1 MREHESQRGDGAPVQ
16 DEASEDRGAVVVALA
31 AAAISGC
38 FMGLL
43 IQGQVAVAV
52 MIAVLVPLMGFV
64 GWWLRGATQ
73 VRDLQREP

>member
-1 MREHESQRGDGAPVQ
+1 MREHGSQGADEAQAQ
-16 DEASEDRGAVVVALA
+16 DEANEDRGAVVVALA

-43 IQGQVAVAV
+43 IQGQIAIAVT
-52 MIAVLVPLMGFV
+52 IAVLVPLMGFI
-64 GWWLRGATQ
+64 GWWLRGAAQ